1 MGEKEYRS
9 EEFLSMKTMEQ
20 ICDMRVSTPGLVVK
34 EMQSRKRRNVLAPDG
49 KLTVLA
55 ADHPGRMVT
64 RATTDALGLADRLQ
78 YLGRIVRVMM
88 ASEMDGLMGT
98 SDVLEEVALVN
109 YLYKKKTGKSFL
121 DGRVLLGCM
130 NRGGVS
136 GAKAEM
142 RDMMTSYMSGR
153 RIKQMNLDGAKLMFR
168 FSFNDE
174 KDYYCLETVEACAK
188 AIEELNDEG
197 LPAFLEVLAVK
208 HDGQKFGTLKEPDQ
222 LIKVIGVGTALGY
235 TSSRTWLKI
244 PFVANFERVVRST
257 TCPILMLGGEATG
270 KPLEV
275 IKQFEGGMKAG
286 PNVRGALVGRNVTF
300 PGPHDPAVIAQAIYL
315 VVHEGLSA
323 EKAFEKAGGIE
334 GTLMDILD

>member
-1 MGEKEYRS
+1 MGEKEYNS
-9 EEFLSMKTMEQ
+9 EEFLSMKTLEQ

-34 EMQSRKRRNVLAPDG
+34 EMQARKRRNVLAPDG

-64 RATTDALGLADRLQ
+64 RATTDPLGLGDRLQ
-78 YLGRIVRVMM
+78 YLGRIVRVML

-98 SDVLEEVALVN
+98 SDVLEEVTMVN
-109 YLYKKKTGKSFL
+109 YLYKQKTGKSFL

-136 GAKAEM
+136 GANAEM
-142 RDMMTSYMSGR
+142 CDMMTSYMNGKR
-153 RIKQMNLDGAKLMFR
+153 LKQMNLDGAKLMFR

-174 KDYYCLETVEACAK
+174 RDYYCLETVEACAK

-208 HDGQKFGTLKEPDQ
+208 HDGEKFGVVKEPDA

-244 PFVANFERVVRST
+244 PFVPDFERVVRST

-275 IKQFEGGMKAG
+275 IKQFEQGLKAG

-300 PGPHDPAVIAQAIYL
+300 PGPHDPAAIAQAIYL
-315 VVHEGLSA
+315 VVHNGMTA
-323 EKAFEKAGGIE
+323 EEAFKQAGSID
-334 GTLMDILD
+334 GTLMDVLD